1 MVESVEIKSKET
13 GAEAPKE
20 ENKPEEQF
28 KLKSEER
35 PDWLP
40 EKFKSA
46 EDMAKAYGELES
58 KLGSQD
64 KTYENETKLSN
75 KEEQPTDKKEGDL
88 SIDKNAQEAVDKAG
102 LNLETL
108 QQEYSKEG
116 QLADKSYEALEKA
129 GIPKDYVDAF
139 IKGQE
144 AIATQTANTLKQE
157 VGGNE
162 SYKAMMD
169 WAVDNLTETEI
180 TAYNNTVNGKDIEAT
195 RLAISGLNARFQNA
209 TGNAPNLQSANKA
222 TAANAP
228 GYRSWAEVT
237 AAMSDDRY
245 QKDSAYRADV
255 QNKIKNSRL

>member
-20 ENKPEEQF
+20 ENKTEEQF

-40 EKFKSA
+40 EKFKNA

-108 QQEYSKEG
+108 QQEYSKDG
-116 QLADKSYEALEKA
+116 QLADKSYDALEKA
-129 GIPKDYVDAF
+129 GIPK
-139 IKGQE
+139 
-144 AIATQTANTLKQE
+144 
-157 VGGNE
+157 
-162 SYKAMMD
+162 
-169 WAVDNLTETEI
+169 
-180 TAYNNTVNGKDIEAT
+180 
-195 RLAISGLNARFQNA
+195 
-209 TGNAPNLQSANKA
+209 
-222 TAANAP
+222 
-228 GYRSWAEVT
+228 
-237 AAMSDDRY
+237 
-245 QKDSAYRADV
+245 
-255 QNKIKNSRL
+255 